1 MNHKNLAYLFFVTSF
16 LLIAC
21 QGQPENS
28 STKKKVEKP
37 VKKIEVVELT
47 NSITE
52 TEKAAGWELLFDGR
66 SLEKWKGYNM
76 NGQLPT
82 SWQAIDGEIV
92 GRGKDN
98 LITKEQYDN
107 FDFTLEFKLT
117 EAANS
122 GIFYFVQEIE
132 DLPIYQS
139 APEYQ
144 LVDNQTYINT
154 QGADYMHKH
163 LTGDAFN
170 LYDGVINPGI
180 MKEKWYTAR
189 IKVEKGHVEHWLN
202 GKLCIEYDWNSPDWK
217 ERVASTSFNKATFAA
232 KSAGH
237 IGLQGWGNDI
247 KFRNIK
253 IKKL

>member
-1 MNHKNLAYLFFVTSF
+1 MNYKFLTYLFFISS

-21 QGQPENS
+21 QGQPETT
-28 STKKKVEKP
+28 STKKKIEKP
-37 VKKIEVVELT
+37 AKAIEVLELT

-52 TEKAAGWELLFDGR
+52 KEKADGWELLFDGR

-76 NGQLPT
+76 GGELPT

-98 LITKEQYDN
+98 LITKEQYED

-122 GIFYFVQEIE
+122 GIFYFVQEIA
-132 DLPIYQS
+132 DQPIYQS

-144 LVDNQTYINT
+144 LVDNATYINT

-170 LYDGVINPGI
+170 LYDGIINPAI

-202 GKLCIEYDWNSPDWK
+202 GKMCIEYDWNSPDWK
-217 ERVASTSFNKATFAA
+217 ERVASTTFNKAIFAA
-232 KSAGH
+232 KPSGH